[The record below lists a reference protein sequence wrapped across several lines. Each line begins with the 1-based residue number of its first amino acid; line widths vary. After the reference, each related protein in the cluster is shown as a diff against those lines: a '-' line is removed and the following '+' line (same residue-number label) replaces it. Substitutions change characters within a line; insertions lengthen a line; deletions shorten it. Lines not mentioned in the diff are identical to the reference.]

1 MKKFVFVAA
10 LALAGV
16 CSAQN
21 PSPSGQSGL
30 QLGQGFDLTLPQDS
44 ARSGTSLSS
53 PAPASRSAAQ
63 TTPAQS
69 SSSPATS
76 DAKSTGSL
84 SYVEGSIWVL
94 TFVKTKAGMSDDYFN
109 SISASLKP
117 VYEEEKRKKM
127 ILNYKILSAD
137 PGDNPDFNV
146 IIMVEYP
153 STTAV
158 EGSRDRIEPILDKI
172 IGPNSSRRE
181 LATKRQDVREILG
194 TKMMREI
201 WLK

>member
-10 LALAGV
+10 LALARI

-30 QLGQGFDLTLPQDS
+30 QLGQGFDLTVPQNS
-44 ARSGTSLSS
+44 ARSSTSLSS
-53 PAPASRSAAQ
+53 P
-63 TTPAQS
+63 TPAQS
-69 SSSPATS
+69 SSMESRSPSATGEV
-76 DAKSTGSL
+76 KSAAPL

-137 PGDNPDFNV
+137 PADNPDFNV